1 MNVGSEQVICNQVAT
16 TLAPGTQKAYL
27 KNAHVGA
34 TNPGFEKGDCP
45 TSLDGYKYGWHFV
58 FKGTTTSFVS
68 IHAVF
73 KSAGIVTDMIQ
84 TPSDKHAAYIIAQN
98 LVAALEKAFRPTN
111 NVKIASD
118 KKISNE
124 PFSVR
129 KLFQTV
135 PKVSFRTLTYV
146 TYDDA
151 TLTLDFYTST
161 VSGKRPCVLVIHGGA
176 WSAGDSKQLPE
187 LNSHLARAGYHCAA
201 ISYRLAPRW
210 QCPAPIEDVAAALN
224 YLCKHADDLNIDT
237 NNFVLLGRSAG
248 GQIALLAAYTLQQ
261 SGIKGAI
268 DFYGPADM
276 IYGYM
281 VPTNPYVIN
290 SGQALARYIGGD
302 YYQIPDK
309 YAASSPIEFVNRQ
322 TVPTLIFHGLT
333 DALVFCEHS
342 RRLSAKL
349 DQYDVPHYL
358 LELPWGTHGFDYHLN
373 GPGGQLS
380 TFAIEYFLRV
390 VTGGQ

>member
-1 MNVGSEQVICNQVAT
+1 MNDSYAVI
-16 TLAPGTQKAYL
+16 
-27 KNAHVGA
+27 
-34 TNPGFEKGDCP
+34 GFLGLCFL
-45 TSLDGYKYGWHFV
+45 SLFY
-58 FKGTTTSFVS
+58 TTS
-68 IHAVF
+68 
-73 KSAGIVTDMIQ
+73 
-84 TPSDKHAAYIIAQN
+84 AYIIAQN